1 MKTLFA
7 FFILLLALPT
17 LAQETVSTPDG
28 SMSAILPAGFSLN
41 GGALLT
47 LQLIDEASFSTFQ
60 VFAGQALY
68 DSLDGNLRPQDIMA
82 YYENSFSVIMDA
94 EADPELSGTFED
106 KGQTIEQLMVVVPND
121 GGIISVTAMLS
132 AEGVPLAVLGLIPT
146 GTDNLAEL
154 LTDVRQLLTSITIS
168 PEVPPALL
176 LALSADDA
184 LRFADGRV
192 DPTALDAGQLLF
204 QSGTGFSY
212 DAESFAFNGND
223 PISDSVTLFDET
235 RKIALRVTELS
246 DPTNGLDRIVT
257 LLTEASVDYTQ
268 ETQDLDI
275 GILKLLFASPVEN
288 GAQLELI
295 SAQITLAEKHTLYI
309 EMVAYETADM
319 EAMKAEIIMLVES
332 ISFDAIEMEATPEA
346 TIEG

>member
-28 SMSAILPAGFSLN
+28 SMSAILPTGFSLN

-47 LQLIDEASFSTFQ
+47 LQLIDEDSFSTFQ
-60 VFAGQALY
+60 VFAGQAVY

-192 DPTALDAGQLLF
+192 DPKALAEGQLLF
-204 QSGTGFSY
+204 QSGLGMAY
-212 DAESFAFNGND
+212 DADSFTFNSND
-223 PISDSVTLFDET
+223 PISNSVTLLDEE
-235 RKIALRVTELS
+235 RKIALRITELS
-246 DPTNGLDRIVT
+246 DLDEGIKPIRDYFDFNGTPYEESIQT
-257 LLTEASVDYTQ
+257 F
-268 ETQDLDI
+268 DI
-275 GILKLLFASPVEN
+275 GILKWFIATLIEN
-288 GAQLELI
+288 G
-295 SAQITLAEKHTLYI
+295 SARQVIAGDLAFDENRFLNI